1 MPVHV
6 ASHPLVRHKIG
17 LMRRKGL
24 ESGPFRALARD
35 VAALLAYEA
44 TRDLLTDRV
53 VEEGWA
59 GPVNVDRLDES
70 SITLAPVLRA
80 GLGVLEGVQALFPS
94 ASVSVIGMER
104 DEKTLSPHCY
114 YAKLASDVNRKVAL
128 VLDPMLATGG
138 TVAAV
143 IDLLKESGCKDIR
156 GVFFLAAPEG
166 VSNIAR
172 LHPDVSLYIGS
183 LDERLNNVGYILPGF
198 GDAGDIL
205 FGTR

>member
-17 LMRRKGL
+17 LMRRKDL
-24 ESGPFRALARD
+24 DSAVFRALARE

-44 TRDLLTDRV
+44 TRDLLTVRA
-53 VEEGWA
+53 VEQGWA
-59 GPVNVDRLDES
+59 GPVNVERVDES

-104 DEKTLSPHCY
+104 DEKTLTPRCY
-114 YAKLASDVNRKVAL
+114 YAKIVSDVSRKVAL

-138 TVAAV
+138 TVSAV

-156 GVFFLAAPEG
+156 GVFFLGAPEG
-166 VSNIAR
+166 VSNITR
-172 LHPDVSLYIGS
+172 LHPDVSLHIGA
-183 LDERLNNVGYILPGF
+183 LDEKLNSVGYILPGF